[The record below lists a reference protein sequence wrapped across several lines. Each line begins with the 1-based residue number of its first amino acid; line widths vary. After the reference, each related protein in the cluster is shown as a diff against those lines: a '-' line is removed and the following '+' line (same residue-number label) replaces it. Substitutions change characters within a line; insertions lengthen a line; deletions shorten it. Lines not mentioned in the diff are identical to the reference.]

1 MQKILA
7 DKNPLTSK
15 IFRKKIRNMKF
26 FIGDSLK
33 IPDFAGILSSILST
47 DYICLRKVMTNKI
60 TWRSPLSARVT
71 LICFVL
77 FVRQICVILYN
88 IYSVKNSGLYNGFRF
103 LVTYVLQLE
112 VRALN

>member
-1 MQKILA
+1 MQKNLA

-47 DYICLRKVMTNKI
+47 ACLPQHPIRVITKGYNLIIYFTN
-60 TWRSPLSARVT
+60 A
-71 LICFVL
+71 
-77 FVRQICVILYN
+77 
-88 IYSVKNSGLYNGFRF
+88 
-103 LVTYVLQLE
+103 
-112 VRALN
+112 

>member
-1 MQKILA
+1 MQKNLA

-47 DYICLRKVMTNKI
+47 DYTDI
-60 TWRSPLSARVT
+60 A
-71 LICFVL
+71 
-77 FVRQICVILYN
+77 IL
-88 IYSVKNSGLYNGFRF
+88 
-103 LVTYVLQLE
+103 
-112 VRALN
+112 